1 MGEPFFLLAD
11 TRARLVNST
20 AHMGGP
26 SSIGRSKSRLMPE
39 AGFEQ
44 RTDES
49 GPSYISTLG
58 GSYGNSEARQ
68 STDNQPCVKN
78 VSPEIDFG
86 ADNFYGGALDPSG
99 YSQPEYP
106 TVLKTAGSETIA
118 TNDCGEAC
126 TVAPNQEPSVSFAPD
141 LPNGSSSQED
151 CTCIS
156 CLGIGIRNGQVS
168 WFDGR
173 LGCRFP
179 GCPYRDDYLAGP
191 FYEHEKS
198 HYGQTGKYICLE
210 QTCQVATKNFG
221 DLKRHHKAKHCS
233 NPTKER
239 FPCPVLWCKYSG
251 NNGFARKDK
260 LTSHYKNIHEG
271 KPGPVKAGRIIKPA
285 TLKPK
290 VSGLEGSTGKQKE

>member
-1 MGEPFFLLAD
+1 
-11 TRARLVNST
+11 
-20 AHMGGP
+20 
-26 SSIGRSKSRLMPE
+26 MPE

-58 GSYGNSEARQ
+58 GSYRNSEARQ

-86 ADNFYGGALDPSG
+86 ADNFYGEAVDPSG
-99 YSQPEYP
+99 CSQSEYP

-118 TNDCGEAC
+118 TDDCGDAC
-126 TVAPNQEPSVSFAPD
+126 TVAPIQEPSVSFAPD

-156 CLGIGIRNGQVS
+156 CLGIGIR
-168 WFDGR
+168 DGWACR
-173 LGCRFP
+173 RVGHGCRFP
-179 GCPYRDDYLAGP
+179 GCPYRDDSRPYRDDYLPYRYSHRAAP

-221 DLKRHHKAKHCS
+221 DLKRHHKLKHCS
-233 NPTKER
+233 NPTKEQ

-260 LTSHYKNIHEG
+260 LKSHYKNIHEG
-271 KPGPVKAGRIIKPA
+271 KPGPVKAGRVIKPA
-285 TLKPK
+285 TLKPQ
-290 VSGLEGSTGKQKE
+290 VSGLEGSAGKQKE

>member
-1 MGEPFFLLAD
+1 MSLFFYWL
-11 TRARLVNST
+11 TRGLCCRISW
-20 AHMGGP
+20 
-26 SSIGRSKSRLMPE
+26 E
-39 AGFEQ
+39 

-49 GPSYISTLG
+49 GPSYNSTLG
-58 GSYGNSEARQ
+58 GSSGNCEARQ

-86 ADNFYGGALDPSG
+86 ADNFYGGAVDPSG

-118 TNDCGEAC
+118 TDDCGEAR
-126 TVAPNQEPSVSFAPD
+126 TVAPIQEPSVSFAPD

-156 CLGIGIRNGQVS
+156 CLGIVIRKPMAAS
-168 WFDGR
+168 SDGSF
-173 LGCRFP
+173 GCRFP
-179 GCPYRDDYLAGP
+179 GCPYRYDYHWINWYDYPAAP

-221 DLKRHHKAKHCS
+221 DLKRHDKAKHCS
-233 NPTKER
+233 NPTKEQ

-260 LTSHYKNIHEG
+260 LKSHYKNIHEG
-271 KPGPVKAGRIIKPA
+271 KPGPVKAGRVIKPA

-290 VSGLEGSTGKQKE
+290 VSGLEGSAGKQKE

>member
-1 MGEPFFLLAD
+1 
-11 TRARLVNST
+11 
-20 AHMGGP
+20 
-26 SSIGRSKSRLMPE
+26 MPDP
-39 AGFEQ
+39 GFEQ

-86 ADNFYGGALDPSG
+86 ADNFYGGAVDPNA

-126 TVAPNQEPSVSFAPD
+126 TVAPIQEPSVSFAPD

-151 CTCIS
+151 CSCIS
-156 CLGIGIRNGQVS
+156 CLGIGIRNGRS
-168 WFDGR
+168 WYYQN
-173 LGCRFP
+173 GCRFP
-179 GCPYRDDYLAGP
+179 GCPYRSRLYGCP
-191 FYEHEKS
+191 VYEHEKS
-198 HYGQTGKYICLE
+198 HYGQTGKYMCLE

-221 DLKRHHKAKHCS
+221 DLKRHDKAKHCS
-233 NPTKER
+233 NPTKEQ

-260 LTSHYKNIHEG
+260 LKSHYKNIHEG
-271 KPGPVKAGRIIKPA
+271 KPGPVKAGRVIKPA
-285 TLKPK
+285 TLKPQ
-290 VSGLEGSTGKQKE
+290 VSGLEGSAGKQKE

>member
-11 TRARLVNST
+11 TRARL
-20 AHMGGP
+20 GGRV
-26 SSIGRSKSRLMPE
+26 SLQ
-39 AGFEQ
+39 Q

-58 GSYGNSEARQ
+58 GSSGNSEARQ

-78 VSPEIDFG
+78 VSPELDFG
-86 ADNFYGGALDPSG
+86 ADNFYGGAVDPSG

-118 TNDCGEAC
+118 TDDCGEAC
-126 TVAPNQEPSVSFAPD
+126 TVAPIQAPSVSFAPD

-156 CLGIGIRNGQVS
+156 CLGIGIRKGLAS
-168 WFDGR
+168 SSGGSF
-173 LGCRFP
+173 GCRFP
-179 GCPYRDDYLAGP
+179 GCPYRYNHHPFWYSYPTAP

-221 DLKRHHKAKHCS
+221 DLKRHDKAKHCS
-233 NPTKER
+233 NPTKEQ
-239 FPCPVLWCKYSG
+239 FPCPVLECKYSG

-260 LTSHYKNIHEG
+260 LKSHYKNIHEG
-271 KPGPVKAGRIIKPA
+271 KPGPVKAGRVIKPA
-285 TLKPK
+285 TLKPQ
-290 VSGLEGSTGKQKE
+290 VSGLEGSAGK

>member
-11 TRARLVNST
+11 TRARISVHT
-20 AHMGGP
+20 GGR
-26 SSIGRSKSRLMPE
+26 SSIGWSKSRLMPD

-49 GPSYISTLG
+49 GPSYISALG
-58 GSYGNSEARQ
+58 GSSGNSEARQ

-86 ADNFYGGALDPSG
+86 ADNFYGGAVDPSG

-118 TNDCGEAC
+118 TDDCGEAC
-126 TVAPNQEPSVSFAPD
+126 TVAPIQEPSVSFAPD

-156 CLGIGIRNGQVS
+156 CLEISIRNGQAL
-168 WFDGR
+168 WCDGR
-173 LGCRFP
+173 FRCRFP
-179 GCPYRDDYLAGP
+179 GCPYSEYDYPAAP

-210 QTCQVATKNFG
+210 QTCQVATKYFG
-221 DLKRHHKAKHCS
+221 DLKRHDKGKHCS
-233 NPTKER
+233 NPTKEQ

-271 KPGPVKAGRIIKPA
+271 KPGPVKAGRVIKPA
-285 TLKPK
+285 TLKP
-290 VSGLEGSTGKQKE
+290 